1 MHIKMKA
8 EVFMPLEIEI
18 YTHRHTHTHTISPQ
32 KILLFSKSQVLNIRI
47 FFAYCVLK
55 CKYNGKD
62 CLFYIFA
69 NSPKG
74 HIAVSSFKIYD
85 KHISRKS

>member
-32 KILLFSKSQVLNIRI
+32 KILLFSKSG
-47 FFAYCVLK
+47 A
-55 CKYNGKD
+55 
-62 CLFYIFA
+62 
-69 NSPKG
+69 
-74 HIAVSSFKIYD
+74 
-85 KHISRKS
+85 